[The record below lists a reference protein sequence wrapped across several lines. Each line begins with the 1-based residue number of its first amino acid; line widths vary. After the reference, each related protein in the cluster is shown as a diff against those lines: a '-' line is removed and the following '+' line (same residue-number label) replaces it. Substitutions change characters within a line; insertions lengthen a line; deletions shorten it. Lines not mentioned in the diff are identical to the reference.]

1 MSCGTLTANYTLDC
15 DDQPV
20 GGVDATLYIFNYEEF
35 QSWGLTLDSVNKSQV
50 TAIVEQS
57 GETGFKVEGVV
68 NSVRPSTELIK
79 DGGRTRYKHLINF
92 QVGGL
97 DEDAVDYVR
106 KLDRG
111 SYVCILV
118 LNAQVI
124 YIYGYEAGLE
134 TVAQAIQDLYANSGV
149 FTLQLASNDE
159 TPETKPPLVYTGAS
173 SPYDFATAKAEIQ
186 ALISA

>member
-1 MSCGTLTANYTLDC
+1 MSCGTLTSNFTLDC
-15 DDQPV
+15 DNKPV
-20 GGVDATLYIFNYEEF
+20 GGVDATLYVFNYSEF
-35 QSWGLTLDSVNKSQV
+35 QSWSVTLDGTNKSQV
-50 TAIVEQS
+50 TAIAELS

-68 NSVRPSTELIK
+68 NTTRPSTELIK
-79 DGGRTRYKHLINF
+79 EGGRSRYKHIINF

-97 DEDAVDYVR
+97 DEDAVEYVR
-106 KLDRG
+106 KLNEG

-118 LNAQVI
+118 LNAQTI

-173 SPYDFATAKAEIQ
+173 SPYDFATAKAEIE
-186 ALISA
+186 ALIAS

>member
-1 MSCGTLTANYTLDC
+1 MSCGTLTANFTLDC
-15 DDQPV
+15 DDEPV
-20 GGVDATLYIFNYEEF
+20 GGVDATLYIFNYAQF
-35 QSWGLTLDSVNKSQV
+35 QSWGFTLDSVNKSQV
-50 TAIVEQS
+50 TAITAVS
-57 GETGFKVEGVV
+57 GQTGFKIEGVV
-68 NSVRPSTELIK
+68 NSVRPSTELLK
-79 DGGRTRYKHLINF
+79 EGGRTRYKHIINF

-97 DEDAVDYVR
+97 NEDAVEYVR
-106 KLDRG
+106 KLDKG

-124 YIYGYEAGLE
+124 YVYGYEAGVE

-173 SPYDFATAKAEIQ
+173 SPYSFATAKSEIE